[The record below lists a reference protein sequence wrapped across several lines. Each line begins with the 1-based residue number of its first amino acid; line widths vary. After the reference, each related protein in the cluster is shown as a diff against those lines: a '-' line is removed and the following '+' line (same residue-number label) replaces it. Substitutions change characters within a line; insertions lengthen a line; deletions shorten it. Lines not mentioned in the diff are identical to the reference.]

1 MQLQRAIEPKHDC
14 VSTMIDKPVDFQ
26 QALEMQHGCKV
37 RVHKQSLCT
46 IEVIQADHEL
56 HGLFNGQMY
65 LDVCS
70 QAGDQI
76 PHGRGWPVEVG
87 HVLRRSTRRAA

>member
-1 MQLQRAIEPKHDC
+1 MDANFVYTSSHSVKAKY
-14 VSTMIDKPVDFQ
+14 DKQ
-26 QALEMQHGCKV
+26 N
-37 RVHKQSLCT
+37 
-46 IEVIQADHEL
+46 EL
-56 HGLFNGQMY
+56 HGILDCQIY

-87 HVLRRSTRRAA
+87 HVLRRSTQRAAGAAPSTG